1 MCDKHIVEGVTSEL
15 NGFLEPYLR
24 KQEYGDLRTAEAQG
38 DSFPAVYENVVVWFT
53 IYVLPSKSSMI
64 NAIAL
69 LDDGGW
75 GRTHIGSRFSEKFG
89 GMEEAILSFKE
100 RVLNIPKERAN
111 E

>member
-38 DSFPAVYENVVVWFT
+38 GSFPAVYENVVAWFT
-53 IYVLPSKSSMI
+53 IYELPSKSSMI